1 MPDSVAVQI
10 SIDREI
16 KEQAD
21 LLFSSLALDMSGAVD
36 MFLHRCALR
45 GGIPFPV
52 EMPRYNQNARDAM
65 KGARRISDDPAVK
78 SYDSL
83 DDLKKAISD

>member
-10 SIDREI
+10 SIDRDI
-16 KEQAD
+16 KEQAVA
-21 LLFSSLALDMSGAVD
+21 LFFSFALDMSCAVD
-36 MFLHRCALR
+36 MFFHRCVLR
-45 GGIPFPV
+45 GGLPFPV
-52 EMPRYNQNARDAM
+52 EMPRYNQNTRDAM